1 LHKIRLGKTGM
12 MATRVGFG
20 GIPIQRLGEDEA
32 VAVVRRCLDLG
43 VNFIDT
49 ANGYTTSEGR
59 IGKAI
64 AGRRDSLIIA
74 TKTLSR
80 KPEGIA
86 QHLEQSLSR
95 LGTDYIDLYQLHSIS
110 DFATLDFVLSPGGP
124 VSALEDAKRAGKIRH
139 IGVTSHQIDV
149 AKKAVSSGRFETI
162 MFPFNFVTDEAA
174 VELLPLCRR
183 HDVGFID
190 MKPLAGGMI
199 SNATIAFKYLFQFP
213 DVVTIPGIEKVQE
226 IEEIVRI
233 LDGPLALTGAEKDE
247 MAGLKQQLGTRFCH
261 RCDYCQPCKEGIA
274 ISTVMT
280 YPSLAARLPAEG
292 LYEGFWGALIG
303 KAAACSKC
311 HECEERCPYHLPIS
325 DMIAEF
331 YEQYEKDRVNYERSV
346 GSK

>member
-1 LHKIRLGKTGM
+1 VEKIRLGKTGM
-12 MATRVGFG
+12 MVTRVGFG
-20 GIPIQRLGEDEA
+20 GIPIQRLTEDEA
-32 VAVVRRCLDLG
+32 VVVVRRCLDLG

-49 ANGYTTSEGR
+49 ANGYITSEGR

-64 AGRRDSLIIA
+64 SGRRAGLIIA

-86 QHLEQSLSR
+86 RHLEQSLAQ
-95 LGTDYIDLYQLHSIS
+95 LGTTYIDLYQLHSVS
-110 DFATLDFVLSPGGP
+110 DFATLDFILSPVGP
-124 VSALEDAKRAGKIRH
+124 MPMLEEAVKAGKIRH
-139 IGVTSHQIDV
+139 IGITSHQIDV
-149 AKKAVSSGRFETI
+149 AKKAVASGRFDSM
-162 MFPFNFVTDEAA
+162 MFPFNFVTDEA
-174 VELLPLCRR
+174 VNELLPLCRQ

-199 SNATIAFKYLFQFP
+199 SSAALAFKYLFQFP
-213 DVVTIPGIEKVQE
+213 DVVTIPGIEKVKE
-226 IEEIVRI
+226 IEEIVGI
-233 LDGPLALTGAEKDE
+233 LNGPLALTGAEKDE
-247 MAGLKQQLGTRFCH
+247 MAKLKKHLGTRFCH

-274 ISTVMT
+274 ISTVMV

-292 LYEGFWGALIG
+292 LYDGFWGTLME
-303 KAAACSKC
+303 KAAHCSKC

-331 YEQYEKDRVNYERSV
+331 YEQYEKDKVAYQRKA